1 MVQIHP
7 PLPITMIKRD
17 IEAFLTPIIEE
28 TGCELW
34 GIEFG
39 SAKGK
44 GRLLRI
50 YIDAIHGVDINDCTK
65 VSREID
71 YYFQHESIFSEF
83 AFFEVSSPGLDR
95 KLFNQKQYKKFVGD
109 VVSLSLFSKVNNL
122 RKLKGTLLEVLDSEI
137 SVKTEGETLLL
148 ELSNIE
154 VCKLDLDDQIEKKR
168 MNKQILDVVA
178 SVSIEKGVDKTIIF
192 QALEEA
198 IASATKKLVD
208 DEANIDVVIDT
219 TTGEYKTYRKWD
231 IVKEIDESEVFQVL
245 ESDLDGYEVDEATA
259 SKEIENIDFGRI
271 SAQAAKQV
279 IIQKV
284 REAERSKITKKYEN
298 LVGEVISGQVKRINR
313 DFLLLEIE
321 EDLNAQIPRDQIIP
335 GEIFKL
341 NDRVRAV
348 IKEIVSTPRGPQII
362 LSRTDERLVVQ
373 LFTQEVPEISEGTIE
388 IKAIARDPGYRSK
401 IAVKTY
407 DGRIDPVGACV
418 GMRGS
423 RVQAVSNEIGN
434 ERIDIFIHSDNPA
447 EFVVNCLAPVKI
459 YSILVDERTSTLILE
474 VEEENQA
481 QIIGKNGQNLRLMT
495 HMIGWSFQV
504 LNKEQFK
511 EYQDSSLIEKY
522 DGLAKRLDLS
532 DKEKEGIVS
541 KELDSLEKIVDLDS
555 KILAEIFGN
564 EKRTTELLDKA
575 NELLLQD
582 AFNADFND
590 PTMEEDLVNLNG
602 ITNEVLSALSSN
614 NIKKLEDLAEMSVGE
629 LQDISETIS
638 EKEASALIMEARKPW
653 FE

>member
-1 MVQIHP
+1 
-7 PLPITMIKRD
+7 
-17 IEAFLTPIIEE
+17 
-28 TGCELW
+28 
-34 GIEFG
+34 
-39 SAKGK
+39 
-44 GRLLRI
+44 
-50 YIDAIHGVDINDCTK
+50 
-65 VSREID
+65 
-71 YYFQHESIFSEF
+71 
-83 AFFEVSSPGLDR
+83 
-95 KLFNQKQYKKFVGD
+95 
-109 VVSLSLFSKVNNL
+109 
-122 RKLKGTLLEVLDSEI
+122 
-137 SVKTEGETLLL
+137 
-148 ELSNIE
+148 
-154 VCKLDLDDQIEKKR
+154 
-168 MNKQILDVVA
+168 MNKQILEVVD
-178 SVSIEKGVDKTIIF
+178 SVSMEKGVDKEIIF
-192 QALEEA
+192 EALEEA
-198 IASATKKLVD
+198 ISSATKKLTE
-208 DEANIDVVIDT
+208 DEANISVEINRDT
-219 TTGEYKTYRKWD
+219 GGYKTFRNWMIVAEEDLVDQIFEITEKD
-231 IVKEIDESEVFQVL
+231 I
-245 ESDLDGYEVDEATA
+245 SDHVVEEGVATR
-259 SKEIENIDFGRI
+259 EIENIDFGRI

-284 REAERSKITKKYEN
+284 REAERSKITEKYES
-298 LVGEVISGQVKRINR
+298 LVGQVISGQVKRINR

-341 NDRVRAV
+341 NDKVRAV
-348 IKEIVSTPRGPQII
+348 IKEIITTPRGPQII
-362 LSRTDERLVVQ
+362 LSRTDERLVVE

-459 YSILVDERTSTLILE
+459 YSIMVDERTSTLVLE

-522 DGLAKRLDLS
+522 DQVASRLELS
-532 DKEKEGIVS
+532 DKEKEQLVAAEMETLE
-541 KELDSLEKIVDLDS
+541 KVVDSSPENLEKIF
-555 KILAEIFGN
+555 KTA
-564 EKRTTELLDKA
+564 KRTTEVTEKA

-582 AFNADFND
+582 AFNEDFND
-590 PTMEEDLVNLNG
+590 PTMEKDLVNLRG
-602 ITNEVLSALSSN
+602 ITNDVLSALSQN
-614 NIKKLEDLAEMSVGE
+614 NIKSLEEFAEMSVPE
-629 LQDISETIS
+629 LMDISDKIT

-653 FE
+653 FN

>member
-1 MVQIHP
+1 
-7 PLPITMIKRD
+7 
-17 IEAFLTPIIEE
+17 
-28 TGCELW
+28 
-34 GIEFG
+34 
-39 SAKGK
+39 
-44 GRLLRI
+44 
-50 YIDAIHGVDINDCTK
+50 
-65 VSREID
+65 
-71 YYFQHESIFSEF
+71 
-83 AFFEVSSPGLDR
+83 
-95 KLFNQKQYKKFVGD
+95 
-109 VVSLSLFSKVNNL
+109 
-122 RKLKGTLLEVLDSEI
+122 
-137 SVKTEGETLLL
+137 
-148 ELSNIE
+148 
-154 VCKLDLDDQIEKKR
+154 
-168 MNKQILDVVA
+168 MNKQILEVVD
-178 SVSIEKGVDKTIIF
+178 SVSMEKGVDKGIIF
-192 QALEEA
+192 EALEEA
-198 IASATKKLVD
+198 IASATKKLIE
-208 DEANIDVVIDT
+208 DEADISVEINRDT
-219 TTGEYKTYRKWD
+219 GGYKTFRNWTIVAEEDLVDQIFEITEKD
-231 IVKEIDESEVFQVL
+231 I
-245 ESDLDGYEVDEATA
+245 SDHIVEEGIAT
-259 SKEIENIDFGRI
+259 KEIENIDFGRI

-284 REAERSKITKKYEN
+284 REAERSKITEKYES
-298 LVGEVISGQVKRINR
+298 LVGQVISGQVKRINR

-341 NDRVRAV
+341 NDKIRAV
-348 IKEIVSTPRGPQII
+348 IKEIVTTPRGPQII
-362 LSRTDERLVVQ
+362 LSRTDERLVVE

-459 YSILVDERTSTLILE
+459 YSILVDERTSTLVLE

-511 EYQDSSLIEKY
+511 EYQDSSLVEKY
-522 DGLAKRLDLS
+522 DQVANRLELS
-532 DKEKEGIVS
+532 DKEKEQLIAAEMETLEKVVDAS
-541 KELDSLEKIVDLDS
+541 QENLEKIF
-555 KILAEIFGN
+555 KTA
-564 EKRTTELLDKA
+564 KRTTEVTEKA

-582 AFNADFND
+582 AFNEDFND
-590 PTMEEDLVNLNG
+590 PTMEEGLVNLRG
-602 ITNEVLSALSSN
+602 ITNDVLSALSQN
-614 NIKKLEDLAEMSVGE
+614 NIKTLEEFAEMSVPE
-629 LQDISETIS
+629 LMDISDKIT

-653 FE
+653 FN

>member
-1 MVQIHP
+1 
-7 PLPITMIKRD
+7 
-17 IEAFLTPIIEE
+17 
-28 TGCELW
+28 
-34 GIEFG
+34 
-39 SAKGK
+39 
-44 GRLLRI
+44 
-50 YIDAIHGVDINDCTK
+50 
-65 VSREID
+65 
-71 YYFQHESIFSEF
+71 
-83 AFFEVSSPGLDR
+83 
-95 KLFNQKQYKKFVGD
+95 
-109 VVSLSLFSKVNNL
+109 
-122 RKLKGTLLEVLDSEI
+122 
-137 SVKTEGETLLL
+137 
-148 ELSNIE
+148 
-154 VCKLDLDDQIEKKR
+154 
-168 MNKQILDVVA
+168 MNKQILEVVD
-178 SVSIEKGVDKTIIF
+178 SVSMEKGVDKEIIF
-192 QALEEA
+192 EALEEA
-198 IASATKKLVD
+198 ISSATKKLTE
-208 DEANIDVVIDT
+208 DEANISVEINRDT
-219 TTGEYKTYRKWD
+219 GGYKTFRNWTIVAEEDLVDQIFEITEKD
-231 IVKEIDESEVFQVL
+231 I
-245 ESDLDGYEVDEATA
+245 SDHVVEEGIATR
-259 SKEIENIDFGRI
+259 EIENIDFGRI

-284 REAERSKITKKYEN
+284 REAERSKITEKYES
-298 LVGEVISGQVKRINR
+298 LVGQVISGQVKRINR

-341 NDRVRAV
+341 NDKIRAV
-348 IKEIVSTPRGPQII
+348 IKEIVTTPRGPQII
-362 LSRTDERLVVQ
+362 LSRTDERLVVE

-459 YSILVDERTSTLILE
+459 YSILVDERTSTLVLE

-511 EYQDSSLIEKY
+511 EYQDSSLVEKY
-522 DGLAKRLDLS
+522 EQVANRLELS
-532 DKEKEGIVS
+532 DKEKEQLIAAEMETLEKVVDAS
-541 KELDSLEKIVDLDS
+541 QENLEKIF
-555 KILAEIFGN
+555 KTA
-564 EKRTTELLDKA
+564 KRTTEVTEKA

-582 AFNADFND
+582 AFNEDFND
-590 PTMEEDLVNLNG
+590 PTMEEDLVNLRG
-602 ITNEVLSALSSN
+602 ITNDVLSALSQN
-614 NIKKLEDLAEMSVGE
+614 NIKNLEEFAEMSVPE
-629 LQDISETIS
+629 LMDISDKIT

-653 FE
+653 FN

>member
-1 MVQIHP
+1 
-7 PLPITMIKRD
+7 
-17 IEAFLTPIIEE
+17 
-28 TGCELW
+28 
-34 GIEFG
+34 
-39 SAKGK
+39 
-44 GRLLRI
+44 
-50 YIDAIHGVDINDCTK
+50 
-65 VSREID
+65 
-71 YYFQHESIFSEF
+71 
-83 AFFEVSSPGLDR
+83 
-95 KLFNQKQYKKFVGD
+95 
-109 VVSLSLFSKVNNL
+109 
-122 RKLKGTLLEVLDSEI
+122 
-137 SVKTEGETLLL
+137 
-148 ELSNIE
+148 
-154 VCKLDLDDQIEKKR
+154 
-168 MNKQILDVVA
+168 MNKQILEVVD
-178 SVSIEKGVDKTIIF
+178 SVSMEKGVDKEIIF
-192 QALEEA
+192 EALEEA
-198 IASATKKLVD
+198 ISSATKKLTE
-208 DEANIDVVIDT
+208 DEANISVEINRDT
-219 TTGEYKTYRKWD
+219 GGYKTFRNWTIVAEEDLVDQIFEITEKD
-231 IVKEIDESEVFQVL
+231 I
-245 ESDLDGYEVDEATA
+245 SDHIVEEGIATR
-259 SKEIENIDFGRI
+259 EIENIDFGRI

-284 REAERSKITKKYEN
+284 REAERSKITEKYES
-298 LVGEVISGQVKRINR
+298 LVGQVISGQVKRINR

-341 NDRVRAV
+341 NDKIRAV
-348 IKEIVSTPRGPQII
+348 IKEIITTPRGPQII
-362 LSRTDERLVVQ
+362 LSRTDERLVVE
-373 LFTQEVPEISEGTIE
+373 LFSQEVPEISEGTIE

-459 YSILVDERTSTLILE
+459 YSIMVDERTSTLVLE

-522 DGLAKRLDLS
+522 DQVASRLELS
-532 DKEKEGIVS
+532 DKEKEQLVAAEMETLEKVVDAS
-541 KELDSLEKIVDLDS
+541 QENLEKIF
-555 KILAEIFGN
+555 KTA
-564 EKRTTELLDKA
+564 KRTTEVTEKA

-582 AFNADFND
+582 AFNEDFND
-590 PTMEEDLVNLNG
+590 PTMEEGLVNLRG
-602 ITNEVLSALSSN
+602 ITNDVLSALSQN
-614 NIKKLEDLAEMSVGE
+614 NIKSLEEFAEMSVPE
-629 LQDISETIS
+629 LMDISDKIT

-653 FE
+653 FN

>member
-1 MVQIHP
+1 
-7 PLPITMIKRD
+7 
-17 IEAFLTPIIEE
+17 
-28 TGCELW
+28 
-34 GIEFG
+34 
-39 SAKGK
+39 
-44 GRLLRI
+44 
-50 YIDAIHGVDINDCTK
+50 
-65 VSREID
+65 
-71 YYFQHESIFSEF
+71 
-83 AFFEVSSPGLDR
+83 
-95 KLFNQKQYKKFVGD
+95 
-109 VVSLSLFSKVNNL
+109 
-122 RKLKGTLLEVLDSEI
+122 
-137 SVKTEGETLLL
+137 
-148 ELSNIE
+148 
-154 VCKLDLDDQIEKKR
+154 
-168 MNKQILDVVA
+168 MNKQILEVVA
-178 SVSIEKGVDKTIIF
+178 SVSMEKGVEKDIIF

-198 IASATKKLVD
+198 ISSATKKLVD
-208 DEANIDVVIDT
+208 DEAIIDVTIDRN
-219 TTGEYKTYRKWD
+219 TGEYETFRKWN
-231 IVKEIDESEVFQVL
+231 IVDEIDESDVFQIL
-245 ESDLDGYEVDEATA
+245 SSELSDHAVEEDLAT
-259 SKEIENIDFGRI
+259 KKIDNIDFGRI

-284 REAERSKITKKYEN
+284 REAERSKITAKYES

-348 IKEIVSTPRGPQII
+348 IKEIVTTPRGPQII

-447 EFVVNCLAPVKI
+447 EFVVNCLAPIKI
-459 YSILVDERTSTLILE
+459 FSILVDERTSTLILE

-511 EYQDSSLIEKY
+511 EYQDSTLVEKY
-522 DGLAKRLDLS
+522 DNLASRLGLS
-532 DKEKEGIVS
+532 EKEKELLVS
-541 KELDSLEKIVDLDS
+541 GELDSLEKLVDS
-555 KILAEIFGN
+555 SAEKTKEIFTTD
-564 EKRTTELLDKA
+564 KRLTEVMDKA

-590 PTMEEDLVNLNG
+590 PTMEDDLVNLNG
-602 ITNEVLSALSSN
+602 ITNDILSALSAN
-614 NIKKLEDLAEMSVGE
+614 NIKKLDELAEMSVGE
-629 LQDISETIS
+629 LMDISEKVT

-653 FE
+653 FN

>member
-1 MVQIHP
+1 M
-7 PLPITMIKRD
+7 D
-17 IEAFLTPIIEE
+17 
-28 TGCELW
+28 
-34 GIEFG
+34 
-39 SAKGK
+39 
-44 GRLLRI
+44 
-50 YIDAIHGVDINDCTK
+50 
-65 VSREID
+65 
-71 YYFQHESIFSEF
+71 
-83 AFFEVSSPGLDR
+83 
-95 KLFNQKQYKKFVGD
+95 
-109 VVSLSLFSKVNNL
+109 
-122 RKLKGTLLEVLDSEI
+122 
-137 SVKTEGETLLL
+137 
-148 ELSNIE
+148 
-154 VCKLDLDDQIEKKR
+154 
-168 MNKQILDVVA
+168 KQILEVVD
-178 SVSIEKGVDKTIIF
+178 SVSMEKGVDKEIIF

-198 IASATKKLVD
+198 ISSATKKLIE
-208 DEANIDVVIDT
+208 DEANINVVIDRDN
-219 TTGEYKTYRKWD
+219 GSYRTFRNWTIVSEEDLIDRVFEITKED
-231 IVKEIDESEVFQVL
+231 I
-245 ESDLDGYEVDEATA
+245 SDHKIEEGIAT
-259 SKEIENIDFGRI
+259 KEIENIDFGRI

-298 LVGEVISGQVKRINR
+298 LLGQVISGQVKRINR

-348 IKEIVSTPRGPQII
+348 IKEIVTTPRGPQII
-362 LSRTDERLVVQ
+362 LSRTDERLVME

-459 YSILVDERTSTLILE
+459 YSILVDERTSTLVLE

-495 HMIGWSFQV
+495 QMIGWSFQV

-522 DGLAKRLDLS
+522 NQVSNRLELNDEE
-532 DKEKEGIVS
+532 KEKLIAAGLETLEKVVDANQ
-541 KELDSLEKIVDLDS
+541 ELLEKIVNDP
-555 KILAEIFGN
+555 
-564 EKRTTELLDKA
+564 KRAASIVEKA

-582 AFNADFND
+582 AFNEDFND
-590 PTMEEDLVNLNG
+590 PTMEDDLVNLRG
-602 ITNEVLSALSSN
+602 ITNDVLSSLSNN
-614 NIKKLEDLAEMSVGE
+614 NIKKLDELAEMSVPE
-629 LQDISETIS
+629 LMDISEKIT
-638 EKEASALIMEARKPW
+638 ENEASALIMEARKPW
-653 FE
+653 FD